1 MEDLLKAC
9 IQQRNEKL
17 LVCRRNKIDRD
28 ANSVNRTAV
37 SEAAYRQAVQQLEGC
52 LEDEG
57 SCIQDSSSIF
67 LLLLQEDVPCI
78 RSAPLIPIL
87 LDHPIHPP
95 LGQAVAN
102 PFVVFLRDIKYTGWV
117 FYDRRRREIE
127 VLRNRDWSR
136 INSILYYECA
146 PDEEVI
152 WRMSLNQLENNPAC
166 VGELCLRTS

>member
-1 MEDLLKAC
+1 MEDLLKVC

-17 LVCRRNKIDRD
+17 LVCRKYKIDRD

-102 PFVVFLRDIKYTGWV
+102 PFEVFLRALKDQAPQV
-117 FYDRRRREIE
+117 NREWI
-127 VLRNRDWSR
+127 LFLLGR
-136 INSILYYECA
+136 IPFQHFFVTCA
-146 PDEEVI
+146 V
-152 WRMSLNQLENNPAC
+152 
-166 VGELCLRTS
+166 